1 MPLTGRVALDI
12 GDPSERCVLQ
22 PVGEQCVLAED
33 FDAGVGGRQPAGQD
47 EQQAGCGAADGNVG
61 FAVAA
66 GDGDADGVRVTSHSP
81 VPDSPG
87 SVA

>member
-1 MPLTGRVALDI
+1 MAWIWDL
-12 GDPSERCVLQ
+12 SERRVME
-22 PVGEQCVLAED
+22 PVEEQCLLAED
-33 FDAGVGGRQPAGQD
+33 FDGGIGGRQPTGQD
-47 EQQAGCGAADGNVG
+47 EQEAGCGPADRDIG

-66 GDGDADGVRVTSHSP
+66 LDGARVTSHSP